1 MALRALITGVTGQDG
16 SYLSEHLL
24 SAGWQVSGVV
34 RRNSTPEYQTGRL
47 EHILPQ
53 LDLHYGDVTD
63 ADSISRIVEA
73 VRPDAVFNLAAQSH
87 VRISSDVPQFTA
99 QVNAIGVLNVLEA
112 VRRFAPHAR
121 VYQASSSEMFGSS
134 VDADGYQRETT
145 PMHPVSPYGVAKLY
159 GYHIC
164 RHYRTAYGMFVS
176 NGILFNHSSPR
187 RGSNFVEA
195 KVVKTAVRIAA
206 GLETELVLGN
216 MDSQRDWGHSADY
229 TRAMLR
235 MLCDSRPDDFVIAT
249 GETHSVRDL
258 VAHVFSKVGLN
269 YLDYVRQDERYLR
282 PQELPFLRGDASKA
296 RRVLGWTPTVS
307 FTGLLNE
314 MIEHAKEKYAH

>member
-1 MALRALITGVTGQDG
+1 MALRALITGIGGQDG

-24 SAGWQVSGVV
+24 AAGWQVSGVV
-34 RRNSTPEYQTGRL
+34 RRNSSPEYQTGRL
-47 EHILPQ
+47 EHILPR

-63 ADSISRIVEA
+63 ADSIGRIIEA
-73 VRPDAVFNLAAQSH
+73 VMPDAVFNLAAQSH
-87 VRISSDVPQFTA
+87 VRISSDVPQYTA

-112 VRRFAPHAR
+112 VRRFAPNAR

-134 VDADGYQRETT
+134 VDTDNYQRETT
-145 PMHPVSPYGVAKLY
+145 PMHPVSPYGCAKLY

-164 RHYRTAYGMFVS
+164 RHYRTAYGMFIS

-216 MDSQRDWGHSADY
+216 MDSQRDWGHSRDY
-229 TRAMLR
+229 TAAMLK
-235 MLCDSRPDDFVIAT
+235 MLEHDRPDDFVIAT
-249 GETHSVRDL
+249 GETYSVRDL
-258 VAHVFSKVGLN
+258 VVHVFGRLG
-269 YLDYVRQDERYLR
+269 LDYQRHVRQDERYLR
-282 PQELPFLRGDASKA
+282 PQELPFLRGDANKA
-296 RRVLGWTPTVS
+296 RFALDWEPTVT

-314 MIEHAKEKYAH
+314 MIEHAKGLYAH